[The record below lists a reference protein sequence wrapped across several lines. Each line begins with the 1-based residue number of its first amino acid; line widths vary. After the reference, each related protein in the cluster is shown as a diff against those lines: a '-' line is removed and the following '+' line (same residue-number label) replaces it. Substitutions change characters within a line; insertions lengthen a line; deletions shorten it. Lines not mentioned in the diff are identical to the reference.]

1 MPIAVASGTVTALR
15 YPAAAPGLTLVLGHG
30 AGAPQTSDFMVTF
43 ARAFARRGLTTVT
56 FNFPYMEARRR
67 MPDRAPVLEAAF
79 RAVIDAVRARPDWG
93 RDRLV
98 IGGKSMGGR
107 MASHVAAAGL
117 DRLGGCV
124 FLGYPLHP
132 PGRPEQLRAAHLARV
147 REPMLFAAG
156 RPRQLRHARGAGPD
170 PGSARPR
177 GPPARRRGRGPLVP
191 GAPARTGATG
201 GGLRPRAGGGRGLG
215 ARART
220 GRAAQVTSISTP
232 PTSFASPL

>member
-117 DRLGGCV
+117 DGLSGCV

-147 REPMLFAAG
+147 REPMLFVQGARDSFGTPEELAPILAPLG
-156 RPRQLRHARGAGPD
+156 PAVRLHVVEDGDHSFKLPR
-170 PGSARPR
+170 R
-177 GPPARRRGRGPLVP
+177 GPVPQEEVFARVQEAVAGWSRGLGP
-191 GAPARTGATG
+191 GAP
-201 GGLRPRAGGGRGLG
+201 LR
-215 ARART
+215 
-220 GRAAQVTSISTP
+220 
-232 PTSFASPL
+232 

>member
-147 REPMLFAAG
+147 REPMLFVQGTRDAFARWDLLERLIERLGPAATLHRVDDG
-156 RPRQLRHARGAGPD
+156 DHSFR
-170 PGSARPR
+170 
-177 GPPARRRGRGPLVP
+177 VP
-191 GAPARTGATG
+191 K
-201 GGLRPRAGGGRGLG
+201 
-215 ARART
+215 RT
-220 GRAAQVTSISTP
+220 GRSAADVETEVFQAVLGWL
-232 PTSFASPL
+232 AARGL